1 MTEPVTMPHAALEVL
16 TRRLADTPPDFA
28 APPRI
33 GARGTLH
40 VAALVHDVAKRLG
53 TALPADALQRLA
65 GDGNAE
71 YLAVVALLAWLLAD
85 DCFAGAQPA
94 QARLLALIGQAAAD
108 LAAATKARQFV
119 ADPERREELVRMTL
133 ATLGWRPAGETA
145 EQAADRLAAISGIER
160 RRLLEASRAAEQRAR
175 AIRDALA
182 RQAAEEAADKWSR
195 E

>member
-1 MTEPVTMPHAALEVL
+1 MPHAALEVL

-33 GARGTLH
+33 GVEGTLY
-40 VAALVHDVAKRLG
+40 VAALVNDVAGGLG
-53 TALPADALQRLA
+53 TRLSVDALQRLA
-65 GDGNAE
+65 ADGNAE

-85 DCFAGAQPA
+85 DCFAAAQPE
-94 QARLLALIGQAAAD
+94 QARLLTLIGPTALE
-108 LAAATKARQFV
+108 LAAATRARQFA

-175 AIRDALA
+175 AIREALA